1 MGITI
6 APLTMEMYPQVH
18 ALWEATEG
26 VGLHDECDS
35 PEGVQAYLERNPGMS
50 FVALDGEDLVGAV
63 LCGHDGRRGYLHHL
77 AVAPSHRRR
86 GIGRDL
92 TDACLAALRS
102 LGIRKCHLFIFSDNP
117 DGLAFW
123 RAVGWTQRSDV
134 SIVSK
139 VIDGS

>member
-1 MGITI
+1 MD
-6 APLTMEMYPQVH
+6 TMIVEFTMDRYPQVH

-26 VGLHDECDS
+26 VGLHDDCDS
-35 PEGVQAYLERNPGMS
+35 PEGIQAYLGRNPGMS
-50 FVALDGEDLVGAV
+50 FVALDGEAVVGAV

-86 GIGRDL
+86 RIGREL

-102 LGIRKCHLFIFSDNP
+102 LGIRKCHLFIFSDNS

-123 RAVGWTQRSDV
+123 RAVGWSQRSDV

-139 VIDGS
+139 VIDRL